1 MFKQVLLGRKA
12 ERGFKAEAYESV
24 AAAMTGESNGEY
36 VPNGQSISNRCKHH
50 KKKIYSIATEMLHAS
65 GFGFDNT
72 TKRIT
77 ASDDV
82 WKAWLD
88 GHPDAKPWKNN
99 IIDYDMLTL
108 IFGSDVATGQY
119 ARPATVAPSHQSSEG
134 YTAGGGCL
142 QVLAAGDFHGYT
154 NLFVNI
160 QWAFHTKDSDR
171 SPQGC
176 VHCSHS
182 LLQAKE
188 STPSSPQDF
197 NPRSYQI
204 EVYKAALMRNT
215 IAVLETGAGK
225 TMTAVM
231 LMKEIRRLMKE
242 NGDKGLIIFLVPQHI
257 LLINS
262 YIPNLS
268 DAGQDHQRL
277 LQRDNERNSWAP
289 RQNSLGWHVSF
300 LKSLA

>member
-1 MFKQVLLGRKA
+1 MCHPLSRP
-12 ERGFKAEAYESV
+12 R
-24 AAAMTGESNGEY
+24 
-36 VPNGQSISNRCKHH
+36 
-50 KKKIYSIATEMLHAS
+50 TEIPLHLKTPKS
-65 GFGFDNT
+65 PT
-72 TKRIT
+72 
-77 ASDDV
+77 
-82 WKAWLD
+82 
-88 GHPDAKPWKNN
+88 
-99 IIDYDMLTL
+99 LTL
-108 IFGSDVATGQY
+108 V
-119 ARPATVAPSHQSSEG
+119 
-134 YTAGGGCL
+134 
-142 QVLAAGDFHGYT
+142 
-154 NLFVNI
+154 
-160 QWAFHTKDSDR
+160 
-171 SPQGC
+171 
-176 VHCSHS
+176 S
-182 LLQAKE
+182 LEAKE

-242 NGDKGLIIFLVPQHI
+242 NGDKGLIIFLVPQKEDLCKLIEKHI